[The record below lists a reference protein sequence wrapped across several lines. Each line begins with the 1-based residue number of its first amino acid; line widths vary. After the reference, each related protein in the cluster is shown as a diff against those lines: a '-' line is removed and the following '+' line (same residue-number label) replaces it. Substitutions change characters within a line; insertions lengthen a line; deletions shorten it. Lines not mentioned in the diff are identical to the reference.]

1 MRDVVRAD
9 RVAGRVRRL
18 RPELRTFRDERG
30 RELFDVED
38 GLFADPET
46 PAPPRFLGTLRQ
58 PAPRPRRPL
67 PRAGRARA
75 GAARAARRLDRHAD
89 RRRLLR
95 AFWQLVEDSGTAT
108 LTIDRFTPHP
118 DDPVDTARAIIGE
131 GERLIAFVA
140 PEATPS
146 VRFEPAL

>member
-1 MRDVVRAD
+1 MQ
-9 RVAGRVRRL
+9 AGLGPGLPV
-18 RPELRTFRDERG
+18 PRG
-30 RELFDVED
+30 
-38 GLFADPET
+38 GWI
-46 PAPPRFLGTLRQ
+46 GTLIVD
-58 PAPRPRRPL
+58 
-67 PRAGRARA
+67 GCY
-75 GAARAARRLDRHAD
+75 
-89 RRRLLR
+89 R